1 MIIEERDFRIIPINE
16 NSYFFDLELLK
27 EVKGKSEIREEF
39 KNVGYG
45 LTLVNCIKKIVM
57 FRISKKAEILS
68 LQQFLTEY
76 KKINDELV
84 SRYNL

>member
-1 MIIEERDFRIIPINE
+1 MTIQDIDFKIIPINE

-27 EVKGKSEIREEF
+27 EVKGKVETREEF

-45 LTLVNCIKKIVM
+45 LTLENCIKKITM
-57 FRISKKAEILS
+57 FRISKKQEIYT

-76 KKINDELV
+76 KKINDELI
-84 SRYNL
+84 SKYNP